1 MEVKLEG
8 LSKTFGRDVIAVNN
22 LNLEVPDGEFI
33 VLLGP
38 SGCGKTTTMRMIAGL
53 EKPDK
58 GKIIIGERIVNDLP
72 PKGRNV
78 AMVFQN
84 FALYPTMSVYENIA
98 FPLRVRKA
106 PKESIDTQVKQ
117 VAKLLNISTLLKR
130 KPQEVSGGQAQR
142 VALARALVRNP
153 DLFLMDEP
161 LSNLDAKL
169 RIQMRIELQ
178 TLHNNVHT
186 TTIYVTH
193 DQEEAMT
200 LADKI
205 VVMNEGQIQQLGT
218 PHEVYFTPANLFV
231 AGFVGSPPMN
241 MFEGIVQ
248 EDNNVL
254 ILKFADFTY
263 KLSPKTSQIL
273 KKEGSTD
280 IIAGIRPDT
289 FKIASSENNSR
300 NILEGTVMVIELLGT
315 RQLVS
320 VVLGEKTTVTMI
332 LDSAISL
339 HRGNRYPFM
348 VPETWLY
355 LFDKASGKAVAQSKE
370 RLDIIRMG
378 EEGES

>member
-1 MEVKLEG
+1 MEVKIEG
-8 LSKTFGRDVIAVNN
+8 LSKTFDREVMAVDN
-22 LNLEVPDGEFI
+22 LSLEVADGEFT
-33 VLLGP
+33 VFLGP

-58 GKIIIGERIVNDLP
+58 GTIVIGDRVVNDLP

-98 FPLRVRKA
+98 FPLRVRRISREK
-106 PKESIDTQVKQ
+106 IDVQVKKTT
-117 VAKLLNISTLLKR
+117 KLLNIDHLLAR
-130 KPQEVSGGQAQR
+130 KPQEVSGGEAQR

-178 TLHNNVHT
+178 NLHHQVPT

-200 LADKI
+200 LANKI
-205 VVMNEGQIQQLGT
+205 VVMNKGQIQQVAT
-218 PHEVYFTPANLFV
+218 PHEVYFTPTNLFV

-248 EDNNVL
+248 EHNNTLV
-254 ILKFADFTY
+254 LKFADFTY
-263 KLSPKTSQIL
+263 ELSSRISNLL
-273 KKEGSTD
+273 KEEGITK
-280 IIAGIRPDT
+280 IVAGVRPDS
-289 FKIASSENNSR
+289 FKMASSGNSH
-300 NILEGTVMVIELLGT
+300 NVIEGTVQVIEFLGIN
-315 RQLVS
+315 QLVS
-320 VVLGEKTTVTMI
+320 VKIGENTTVTMI

-339 HRGNRYPFM
+339 HRDKRYSFTI
-348 VPETWLY
+348 PETWLY
-355 LFDKASGKAVAQSKE
+355 LFDQASGKAVAQIKD
-370 RLDIIRMG
+370 RLEIINMG
-378 EEGES
+378 ES

>member
-8 LSKTFGRDVIAVNN
+8 LTKIFGRDVIAVND
-22 LNLEVPDGEFI
+22 LNLEVEDGEFL

-38 SGCGKTTTMRMIAGL
+38 SGCGKTTTLRMVAGL
-53 EKPDK
+53 EMPDK
-58 GKIIIGERIVNDLP
+58 GKIIIGERIVNDIP

-98 FPLRVRKA
+98 FPLRVRKV
-106 PKESIDTQVKQ
+106 SRDNIDTQVKQ
-117 VAKLLNISTLLKR
+117 IAELLGISSLLER

-142 VALARALVRNP
+142 VALARALVRDP
-153 DLFLMDEP
+153 GLFLMDEP

-178 TLHNNVHT
+178 SLHNKVQT

-200 LADKI
+200 LASRI
-205 VVMNEGQIQQLGT
+205 VVMDEGRIQQLGT
-218 PHEVYFTPANLFV
+218 PYEVYFSPANFFV

-241 MFEGIVQ
+241 MFEGIIKKH
-248 EDNNVL
+248 NNGL

-263 KLSPKTSQIL
+263 ELSKKASQIL
-273 KKEGSTD
+273 EKRGITD
-280 IIAGIRPDT
+280 IIAGVRPDS
-289 FKIASSENNSR
+289 FKIASSDNAH
-300 NILEGTVMVIELLGT
+300 NIIEGTIRVIELLGA

-320 VVLGEKTTVTMI
+320 VELGENTTVTML
-332 LDSAISL
+332 LDSQIYFK
-339 HRGNRYPFM
+339 RDKRYPFM
-348 VPETWLY
+348 VPEIGLY
-355 LFDKASGKAVAQSKE
+355 LFDKVSGKAVALSDNDNRIE
-370 RLDIIRMG
+370 RIDPTKIA
-378 EEGES
+378 